1 MKKNYLTSNKIKSI
15 SYSLKKNILALF
27 ILLFAAVGFAQQ
39 TATVITTSTS
49 ANWSM
54 NFQNSGGPALTWL
67 ATGPSIPNII
77 GTGNNPNFDFSAND
91 GSDITITITSADN
104 FDFVTEMY
112 ASAKDIKSVDISN
125 IENLIILELPNN
137 DLTAIDLSSNVNLTD
152 LVLSNNSLTAID
164 LSNNTLLEDVDIQI
178 NNLLTIDLS
187 SNINL
192 EKLNTST
199 NNLTSVNVT
208 NNTNLT
214 FLDLSTNELTSI
226 DLSNN
231 NLLAQIN
238 LFTNLLTTAAIGQV
252 LTDVDAYGTGAFGY
266 ILDLRGNPGDI
277 PASAIGAL
285 ESLEGRNWIVRPPA
299 IYDFGDAP
307 NSYTTDRASGGPQHI
322 LGDGD
327 LNIGLVFDD
336 ELNGFPG
343 PDADGDNTNKVNDED
358 GVTVADLAGILTSTD
373 SFSMDIDVTN
383 NTSGS
388 ANLYAWI
395 DFDGSGT
402 FDPDEFTSVSVPN
415 LGFGVATLNWTGIL
429 ATGIVEG
436 ETFARFRIT
445 TDVLTSSQPGGIVN
459 NGEVEDYK
467 LSIGLDTDSDGVPD
481 VSDLDA
487 DNDGILNT
495 DEVGDSNGNGIDD
508 MLELDSD
515 GDGCLD
521 VTEAG
526 FTDGDGDGIL
536 GTSPVVVDANGLIVS
551 DALGPIGDGYTT
563 PADLDLNTIFDFQE
577 AGAAATITTQPVDQ
591 DLIIGDVTFSTVAVA
606 DTYQWEESIDG
617 GVTWLPLTDIG
628 DYAGTATASLVVTNT
643 DVSKLLYQYRVIV
656 NNIAF
661 ACDPTTTSDVV
672 TFITPDDTDLD
683 GIFDIV
689 DVDDDN
695 DGILDSVE
703 DNGTLD
709 RDTDGDGIP
718 DRIELDADNDGCF
731 DVTEAG
737 FTDGDGDGLLG
748 TGPLTVD
755 ANGQITNDSL
765 GPITDGYTA
774 PNDLNG
780 NTIPDFQEAGVAA
793 NITTQPVDQDL
804 IIGVSTFSVVTDA
817 VVGDAT
823 YQWEESIDGGT
834 TWLAI
839 VDGGDYA
846 GATTAALSV
855 TNADISKLTFRYR
868 VLVSNIAFACD
879 PITTSDEVGY
889 ITPLDTDLDGI
900 FDIVDV
906 DDDNDGILDTV
917 EDNGIVDRDTDG
929 DGTPDRL
936 ELDADNDGCFDV
948 TEAGFTDGDG
958 DGMLGSAPIVVDAN
972 GQITSG
978 VDGYTPPNDLNAN
991 TIPDFQEAGVAA
1003 NITTQP
1009 VDQIF
1014 VLAGTSTFSVVTDAV
1029 VGDAS
1034 YQWEE
1039 SIDNGVTWTALI
1051 DGGDYVG
1058 ATAADLVITNND
1070 FAKVSYLYRV
1080 LVSNVAFACDPIS
1093 TSATAT
1099 FITPGDFDK
1108 DGVFDIV
1115 DVDDDNDGI
1124 LDVDEDN
1131 GIVDRDSDGDGLPDR
1146 TQLDS
1151 DNDGCFDVN
1160 EAGYTDVNGDG
1171 RLGVFPV
1178 VVDANGQVTSGT
1190 DGYTLPLPDADLSG
1204 TPDFQ
1209 EAGAAAIITTQPIN
1223 QNLIIGNVTFS
1234 VVASANTYQW
1244 QESTDAGAT
1253 WVNLTDTGDYTGTTT
1268 ADLIVTN
1275 TDVSKVTYQYQVIV
1289 SNNTYACDPTTTSS
1303 VVTFTTPNDFDN
1315 DGVFDIVDL
1324 DDDNDGILDTDEAG
1338 NTDPGTNPDRLNLDS
1353 DGDGCFDVTEA
1364 GFTDTD
1370 GDGILGSSPVV
1381 VDGSGQIVGA
1391 ADGFT
1396 TPQDLDSS
1404 GTPDFQEAGT
1414 AATIATQPV
1423 DQNLIPGT
1431 SVTFSVVAS
1440 ADTYQWEISGDG
1452 GTTWAAI
1459 VDGGDF
1465 AGATTADLTISN
1477 ITIAMNANM
1486 YHVIVSNIGFACDPT
1501 TTSTSASLINL
1512 TDTDGD
1518 TVPDIVDVDDD
1529 NDGILD
1535 TVEDNGI
1542 VDRDTDGDGIPDSL
1556 ELDADNDGCYD
1567 VTEAGFT
1574 DNGMGMLGTSNPP
1587 VVNLV
1592 TGQVTSATNGYT
1604 APNDLDGNG
1613 TPDFQEIGQDAFI
1626 TSQPVDTDF
1635 VKDGSATFT
1644 VVASADTFTWEVS
1657 NDGTNWTTITDDATY
1672 SGATTASLT
1681 VSGLI
1686 LNNYFDS
1693 YRVTVSNIAYACD
1706 SGETSLTATYNTL
1719 ADNDGDGVFDIYDL
1733 DNDNDGILDS
1743 VEGMFTDSDLDGT
1756 PDRFE
1761 LDSDG
1766 DGCSDVNEAG
1776 FTDGDG
1782 DGRLGNSPVT
1792 VDSDGIVTSGIDG
1805 YTTPNDLDGNGRF
1818 DFQQAGSPSEITS
1831 QPENQE
1837 ISLGEDA
1844 LFEVFGD
1851 ATFYQWE
1858 VSEDMGTTWTV
1869 LTDGDAYNG
1878 VTTNRL
1884 RVYGARGRLESNLYR
1899 VLLTSPDFACDPN
1912 PELYSTAAMLSFNTE
1927 IIPNGFSPNGDSN
1940 NDTFIIPGLDQSPNF
1955 KMEVFDRWGNSVY
1968 KYSNNGNLSPLWW
1981 DGYSSGNMTL
1991 NKGERVPVGTYFYL
2005 IDFNDGNKTPAK
2017 GWVYINY

>member
-1 MKKNYLTSNKIKSI
+1 M
-15 SYSLKKNILALF
+15 
-27 ILLFAAVGFAQQ
+27 V
-39 TATVITTSTS
+39 
-49 ANWSM
+49 
-54 NFQNSGGPALTWL
+54 
-67 ATGPSIPNII
+67 
-77 GTGNNPNFDFSAND
+77 
-91 GSDITITITSADN
+91 
-104 FDFVTEMY
+104 
-112 ASAKDIKSVDISN
+112 
-125 IENLIILELPNN
+125 
-137 DLTAIDLSSNVNLTD
+137 
-152 LVLSNNSLTAID
+152 
-164 LSNNTLLEDVDIQI
+164 
-178 NNLLTIDLS
+178 
-187 SNINL
+187 
-192 EKLNTST
+192 
-199 NNLTSVNVT
+199 
-208 NNTNLT
+208 
-214 FLDLSTNELTSI
+214 
-226 DLSNN
+226 
-231 NLLAQIN
+231 
-238 LFTNLLTTAAIGQV
+238 
-252 LTDVDAYGTGAFGY
+252 
-266 ILDLRGNPGDI
+266 
-277 PASAIGAL
+277 
-285 ESLEGRNWIVRPPA
+285 
-299 IYDFGDAP
+299 
-307 NSYTTDRASGGPQHI
+307 
-322 LGDGD
+322 
-327 LNIGLVFDD
+327 
-336 ELNGFPG
+336 
-343 PDADGDNTNKVNDED
+343 
-358 GVTVADLAGILTSTD
+358 
-373 SFSMDIDVTN
+373 
-383 NTSGS
+383 
-388 ANLYAWI
+388 
-395 DFDGSGT
+395 
-402 FDPDEFTSVSVPN
+402 
-415 LGFGVATLNWTGIL
+415 
-429 ATGIVEG
+429 
-436 ETFARFRIT
+436 
-445 TDVLTSSQPGGIVN
+445 
-459 NGEVEDYK
+459 
-467 LSIGLDTDSDGVPD
+467 
-481 VSDLDA
+481 
-487 DNDGILNT
+487 NT
-495 DEVGDSNGNGIDD
+495 DEVGDSNSNGTDD

-515 GDGCLD
+515 GDGCFD
-521 VTEAG
+521 TVEAG
-526 FTDGDGDGIL
+526 VLDGDGDGIV
-536 GTSPVVVDANGLIVS
+536 GTGVVVVDSNGLVIGDANGAINSPV
-551 DALGPIGDGYTT
+551 DAYGP
-563 PADLDLNTIFDFQE
+563 LNDLNGNTIYDFQE
-577 AGAAATITTQPVDQ
+577 AGAAANITTQPVNQ
-591 DLIIGDVTFSTVAVA
+591 DLIIGDVTFTVVTDLVA
-606 DTYQWEESIDG
+606 GDESYQWEESTDG
-617 GVTWLPLTDIG
+617 GVTWSAIVDA
-628 DYAGTATASLVVTNT
+628 AGFYSGSQTASVVVTNT
-643 DVSKLLYQYRVIV
+643 DVSRITDRYRVLV
-656 NNIAF
+656 NNIAY
-661 ACDPTTTSDVV
+661 ACDPVTTSDEV
-672 TFITPDDTDLD
+672 TYITPDDFDLD
-683 GIFDIV
+683 GIYDIV

-737 FTDGDGDGLLG
+737 FTDGDGDGMLG

-765 GPITDGYTA
+765 GPITDGYTV

-780 NTIPDFQEAGVAA
+780 NTIADFQEAGAAA

-817 VVGDAT
+817 VVGDAS

-839 VDGGDYA
+839 IDGGDYA
-846 GATTAALSV
+846 GATTADLSV

-868 VLVSNIAFACD
+868 VLVNNIAFACD

-958 DGMLGSAPIVVDAN
+958 DGKLGAAPILVDAN

-978 VDGYTPPNDLNAN
+978 VDGYTPPNDLNGN

-1029 VGDAS
+1029 VGDAT

-1051 DGGDYVG
+1051 DGGDYAG

-1080 LVSNVAFACDPIS
+1080 LVSNIAFACDPIS
-1093 TSATAT
+1093 TSTSAT

-1124 LDVDEDN
+1124 LDVDEDD
-1131 GIVDRDSDGDGLPDR
+1131 GIVDRDSDGDGIPDR
-1146 TQLDS
+1146 TQYDS
-1151 DNDGCFDVN
+1151 DSDGCFDVN
-1160 EAGYTDVNGDG
+1160 EAGFTDVNGDG
-1171 RLGVFPV
+1171 KLGVFPV

-1190 DGYTLPLPDADLSG
+1190 DGYTLPLPDADLNG
-1204 TPDFQ
+1204 IPDFQ
-1209 EAGAAAIITTQPIN
+1209 EAGAAATITTQPTN
-1223 QNLIIGNVTFS
+1223 QNFIIGNVTFS

-1244 QESTDAGAT
+1244 QESTDAGTT
-1253 WVNLTDTGDYTGTTT
+1253 WVNLTDAGDYAGTTT

-1275 TDVSKVTYQYQVIV
+1275 SDVSKVTYQYQVIV

-1303 VVTFTTPNDFDN
+1303 VVTYTTPNDFDG

-1338 NTDPGTNPDRLNLDS
+1338 NTDPGTNPDRINLDS

-1364 GFTDTD
+1364 GFTDGD

-1381 VDGSGQIVGA
+1381 VDASGQIVGA
-1391 ADGFT
+1391 PDGFT
-1396 TPQDLDSS
+1396 TPQDLDAT
-1404 GTPDFQEAGT
+1404 GTPDFQEAGS
-1414 AATIATQPV
+1414 AAAITTQPV

-1440 ADTYQWEISGDG
+1440 ADTYQWEISADG
-1452 GTTWAAI
+1452 GTTWTAI

-1477 ITIAMNANM
+1477 ITIAMNTNM
-1486 YHVIVSNIGFACDPT
+1486 YQVIVSNIGYACDPT
-1501 TTSTSASLINL
+1501 TTSASASLINL

-1535 TVEDNGI
+1535 TVEDNGV

-1574 DNGMGMLGTSNPP
+1574 DNGMGMLGTANPP

-1592 TGQVTSATNGYT
+1592 TGQVTSATDGYT
-1604 APNDLDGNG
+1604 TPNDLDGNG
-1613 TPDFQEIGQDAFI
+1613 TADFQEVGQDAFI
-1626 TSQPVDTDF
+1626 TTQPIDANF
-1635 VKDGSATFT
+1635 VLGGSVTYT

-1681 VSGLI
+1681 VSGASGLI
-1686 LNNYFDS
+1686 IDNYFDS
-1693 YRVTVSNIAYACD
+1693 YRVTVFNIAYACD
-1706 SGETSLTATYNTL
+1706 PGETSLTATYNTL
-1719 ADNDGDGVFDIYDL
+1719 ADSDGDGVFDIIDL
-1733 DNDNDGILDS
+1733 DNDNDGILDTD
-1743 VEGMFTDSDLDGT
+1743 EGMFTDSDLDGT
-1756 PDRFE
+1756 ADRFE

-1766 DGCSDVNEAG
+1766 DGCSDVSEAG

-1792 VDSDGIVTSGIDG
+1792 VNSVGVVTSGTDG
-1805 YTTPNDLDGNGRF
+1805 YTTPNDLDGNGKF

-1831 QPENQE
+1831 QPENVE

-1851 ATFYQWE
+1851 ATYFQWE
-1858 VSEDMGTTWTV
+1858 VSEDNGATWTI
-1869 LTDGDAYNG
+1869 LTDGNAYNG

-1899 VLLTSPDFACDPN
+1899 VLLTSPDFICDPN
-1912 PELYSTAAMLSFNTE
+1912 PQLYSTAAMLSFNTD
-1927 IIPNGFSPNGDSN
+1927 IIPSGFSPNGDGN

-1981 DGYSSGNMTL
+1981 DGYSSGSMTL